1 MRRGLPEWAHRRFDP
16 SHRYGLRLTLY
27 TVAAVLVAVP
37 FSYLLLQVLD
47 AGPLTEVDQGVA
59 EAIHDWIRDSRVLVA
74 LAFFFSF
81 LGIPPWFYVTIG
93 GSAWWFYRKG
103 YWRLALFMVTT
114 PLLGGLIS
122 TAVKVLV
129 DRPRP
134 ELDEP
139 IAHAFGKSFP
149 SGHAMT
155 ATVGYGTL
163 LLAFMPLIP
172 PRRRRPAVAAY
183 VALVL
188 LISASRLG
196 LGVHYLSDV
205 LGGIVL
211 GAAWLCVCVAT
222 FRIWRREQR
231 KPVPE
236 PLEGVEPEV
245 AARV

>member
-1 MRRGLPEWAHRRFDP
+1 MRRGLPEWAQRRFDP
-16 SHRYGLRLTLY
+16 TGRYGLRLTLY
-27 TVAAVLVAVP
+27 ALAATLVAIP
-37 FSYLLLQVLD
+37 FSYLLLQVLSS
-47 AGPLTEVDQGVA
+47 GPLTEVDQGVA
-59 EAIHDWIRDSRVLVA
+59 DAIHEWIRDSRVLVGA
-74 LAFFFSF
+74 AFFFSF
-81 LGIPPWFYVTIG
+81 LGVPPWFYVTIG
-93 GSAWWFYRKG
+93 GSAYWFYRKG

-114 PLLGGLIS
+114 PLIGGAIS

-139 IAHAFGKSFP
+139 ITEAFGKSFP
-149 SGHAMT
+149 SGHALSS
-155 ATVGYGTL
+155 TVGYGTL
-163 LLAFMPLIP
+163 LLAFMPMIP
-172 PRRRRPAVAAY
+172 PRWRPRAVAAY

-211 GAAWLCVCVAT
+211 GAAWLCISVAT

-236 PLEGVEPEV
+236 VLDGVEPEV
-245 AARV
+245 AAEA